1 MLAMQATHSSEF
13 VQDPSSFLPATISV
27 PSCQR
32 SHQLVSCH
40 HADPPHLLMDVPRY
54 PRPLMVT
61 DAAVNRSPD
70 VEVKRDIIQNAIDL
84 AHVMVSTSPASLCY
98 PRWRR

>member
-1 MLAMQATHSSEF
+1 
-13 VQDPSSFLPATISV
+13 
-27 PSCQR
+27 
-32 SHQLVSCH
+32 
-40 HADPPHLLMDVPRY
+40 MDVPRY

-61 DAAVNRSPD
+61 DAAVNLSPD

-84 AHVMVSTSPASLCY
+84 AHVMVSTSPASLCS

>member
-1 MLAMQATHSSEF
+1 MHEVVSPVAACGPDRRL
-13 VQDPSSFLPATISV
+13 
-27 PSCQR
+27 
-32 SHQLVSCH
+32 SHVC
-40 HADPPHLLMDVPRY
+40 LMDVPRY